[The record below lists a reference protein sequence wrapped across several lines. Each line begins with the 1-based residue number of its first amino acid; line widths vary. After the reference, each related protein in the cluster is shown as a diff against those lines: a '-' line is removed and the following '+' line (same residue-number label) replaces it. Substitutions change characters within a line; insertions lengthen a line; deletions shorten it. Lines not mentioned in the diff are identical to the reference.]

1 MSREQERNADYEE
14 LKRQLNVLR
23 DRIEKNAD
31 ISDRMIRKAIGRNMD
46 HLYRMGII
54 ALIVCIA
61 ALIFVELILI
71 GMGVSRLF
79 LVVTFIF
86 LSVNAYFAFRLRI
99 RKISFSPESSLME
112 TAKRVVKYKK
122 DNELSLMIGL
132 PLAFVWCI
140 WCVREIGIASG
151 MDDIKQ
157 FGLLACSALVGFL
170 IGGFIGYFS
179 MFRPAMREADEILD
193 QIDEL
198 HETE

>member
-1 MSREQERNADYEE
+1 MSMEQERNADYEE

-86 LSVNAYFAFRLRI
+86 LSVNAYFAFKLRI
-99 RKISFSPESSLME
+99 RKIPFSPESSLM
-112 TAKRVVKYKK
+112 
-122 DNELSLMIGL
+122 
-132 PLAFVWCI
+132 
-140 WCVREIGIASG
+140 
-151 MDDIKQ
+151 
-157 FGLLACSALVGFL
+157 
-170 IGGFIGYFS
+170 
-179 MFRPAMREADEILD
+179 
-193 QIDEL
+193 
-198 HETE
+198 